1 MVANIGTICAEF
13 AGIAVGFEL
22 FGISRYASVPA
33 VATDTAAQITPR
45 ALPPQDDGGTGRTLT
60 GATVTVPAGRHRIA
74 LTRKPD

>member
-33 VATDTAAQITPR
+33 VATDTAAQITL
-45 ALPPQDDGGTGRTLT
+45 AHCPQDDGGTGRTLA
-60 GATVTVPAGRHRIA
+60 GATVTVPAGRHRIT
-74 LTRKPD
+74 LIRK

>member
-22 FGISRYASVPA
+22 LGSAATPASRRGHRHRRA
-33 VATDTAAQITPR
+33 DHPR

-60 GATVTVPAGRHRIA
+60 GATVTVPAGRHRIT